1 MDPSLVPASHTSML
15 LLLAERFERQFKLKV
30 RPGSR
35 GPGNMVTEMEMFNVS
50 KQLVTKANPEHL

>member
-1 MDPSLVPASHTSML
+1 ML